1 MRDARRRLPKRFSC
15 NKSTNEYYI
24 ARPSAVASTRF
35 NQPTPSAHPIQS
47 RTHHRHTTSTKS
59 AVHTARRLSMRG
71 VVRSI
76 PYSMF
81 QPVVRLSFHT
91 LTRTQHQRQPPRA
104 SRMAAI
110 CPIPLPAE
118 QSTICSPNRHKYAVE
133 DDLACAVSHL
143 SVCSFFDVQLW
154 GQPARGAITRRQ
166 KRLRSLQQRR

>member
-24 ARPSAVASTRF
+24 ARPSL
-35 NQPTPSAHPIQS
+35 QPGSINPPHPRIQS

-133 DDLACAVSHL
+133 DDLACEVSHL
-143 SVCSFFDVQLW
+143 LDAHSSMCNFGVNQHEAPSQ
-154 GQPARGAITRRQ
+154 GARRG
-166 KRLRSLQQRR
+166 